1 MHLLGNMLYLWTFG
15 DNVEDALGHFK
26 FLIFYLVCGVLASIA
41 HVLSGPNSI
50 IPSLGASGAIAGVLG
65 GYLLMFPVRR
75 VRVLVGW
82 FGIIELPAIIVIG
95 LWIGIQIFSGIGSI
109 AVTDASKGGVAYWAH
124 IGGALAG
131 LLLVSFFRNHDTQQR
146 VDARMNPSA
155 GNWGGGRRYRY

>member
-1 MHLLGNMLYLWTFG
+1 MLYLWIFG
-15 DNVEDALGHFK
+15 DNVEDALGHAK
-26 FLIFYLVCGVLASIA
+26 FLIFYLLCGVAATAA
-41 HVLSGPNSI
+41 HILSSPNSV

-75 VRVLVGW
+75 VKVLIGW
-82 FGIIELPAIIVIG
+82 MGIVELPALIVIG

-131 LLLVSFFRNHDTQQR
+131 LVLVNFFRNRTTQLR
-146 VDARMNPSA
+146 VNERVNAPV
-155 GNWGGGRRYRY
+155 RYRY